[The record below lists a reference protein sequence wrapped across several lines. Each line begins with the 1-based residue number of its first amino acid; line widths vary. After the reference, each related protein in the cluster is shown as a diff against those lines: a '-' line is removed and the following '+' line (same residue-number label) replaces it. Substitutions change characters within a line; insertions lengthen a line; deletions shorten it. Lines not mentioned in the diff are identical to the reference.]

1 VRRIALIANPQSG
14 AGADR
19 DRIASALRAAGAGE
33 VELFGMD
40 EPERAAASG
49 ADRLAVAG
57 GDGTIAPVAHAAG
70 EAGVPVA
77 VIPVGT
83 ANDFA
88 RGLGVPRRVEAA
100 ARLTVHGER
109 TREMELGEVDG
120 RPFVNAASLGLAVA
134 AAERAAPLKRRVGV
148 PAYFLGALVAGAR
161 ELPLD
166 CRVMADGRELYAGGA
181 WQAIVAAT
189 GRFGAGS
196 HVGAADPADGLLEA
210 SVLPAGRRAVLP
222 RYALALRSGRIARAR
237 GVAHE
242 RAREVVVEVPPRT
255 HWNVDG
261 ELVEHGSARLRARA
275 GAYRVVV
282 PD

>member
-14 AGADR
+14 TGADR
-19 DRIASALRAAGAGE
+19 DRIADALRAAGAGQ
-33 VELFGMD
+33 VEPFDMD

-49 ADRLAVAG
+49 ADRVAVAG
-57 GDGTIAPVAHAAG
+57 GDGTIAPVARAAG
-70 EAGVPVA
+70 HAGVPVA

-88 RGLGVPRRVEAA
+88 RGLGVPRRIEAA
-100 ARLTVHGER
+100 ARLAVHGER

-134 AAERAAPLKRRVGV
+134 AAERAAPLKRRIGA
-148 PAYFLGALVAGAR
+148 PAYFLGALTAGVR
-161 ELPLD
+161 ELPLE
-166 CRVMADGRELYAGGA
+166 CRVTADGRELYAGGA

-196 HVGAADPADGLLEA
+196 HVEEADPADGLLEA
-210 SVLPAGRRAVLP
+210 SVLPAGRRTELP

-242 RAREVVVEVPPRT
+242 RAREVSVEVPEGT

-261 ELVEHGSARLRARA
+261 ELVEQGPARLRARA

-282 PD
+282 PA